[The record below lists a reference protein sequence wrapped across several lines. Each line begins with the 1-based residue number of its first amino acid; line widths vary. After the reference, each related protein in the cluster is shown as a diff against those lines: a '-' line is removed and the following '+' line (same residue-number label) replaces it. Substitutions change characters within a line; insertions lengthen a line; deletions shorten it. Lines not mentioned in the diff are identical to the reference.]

1 MADSAQFNMPRI
13 RRVLNPATNQYE
25 VSVLADSSLAIRFPE
40 KPFGLAI
47 VDLGLAPKDSKRYAG
62 YVLVSIEAADREG
75 KTHSWI
81 FQKLS
86 GPEWATISNSRE
98 NLTPQKFRGQ
108 TVVVKTEQEVVPST
122 APTELSGNLVSSVV
136 TQVQN
141 TGKAVKVNV
150 TETIGENLSPL
161 VGQQFSP
168 GGALLATSEVLV
180 TDGAV
185 ADTGVEIAQSTVE
198 PIGNGKSI
206 KQTSTAKKRV
216 SPEGVEVGWPTKQQ
230 KAKGAGSMVPAKFKN
245 SVVTVVTKTQ
255 EPLTAAQAQEIPDPV
270 IITDPID
277 VGYIAGVTSIEH
289 EKVNDY
295 RYEKSVT
302 TEVIATT
309 PTLLGQRAYV
319 EKVVADVKEEYVDTT
334 GGVAATGLN
343 IIESSITAL
352 GNGKSVKDTL
362 SIPLASPVNNTWP
375 VHTSSQWD
383 ATLGVSVPVTEQ
395 FVTPYTFTGLP
406 ANFPS
411 QVGESH
417 RIINKHRALKTVQTI
432 PRTALLAYDLSYP
445 IRINLDLPKVLKAV
459 GVVWNSQSSIGSM
472 SASGYDFHNG
482 ESGSTSMSIPDS
494 CSSSASVSA
503 EILLTFEDY
512 ATGNLPAVRKIFYM
526 EAPITTLLIL
536 TKLGATMWPVFKL
549 KSETI
554 AVTGQSISVS
564 AKVNV
569 SVSSSWSKI
578 SSGGSAMKS
587 ASGESSAGITNGSIQ
602 IPPCIHGAITFTGG
616 TSRQQSV
623 AAVATAAVSTTKGAS
638 ASASISRSGT
648 AGGSVYPTSLPATE
662 GQNSIPKSGLYLMDM
677 DVSPSEYFGWFKV
690 RADVFD
696 ASALA

>member
-1 MADSAQFNMPRI
+1 MPRI

-47 VDLGLAPKDSKRYAG
+47 EELGLAPKDSKRYAG
-62 YVLVSIEAADREG
+62 YVLVSIEAADRES
-75 KTHSWI
+75 KTHSWV
-81 FQKLS
+81 FQKLV
-86 GPEWATISNSRE
+86 GAPEWTTTSNSRE
-98 NLTPQKFRGQ
+98 NLTPQKYRGQ
-108 TVVVKTEQEVVPST
+108 TVVVKTEQEVAPGTVPT
-122 APTELSGNLVSSVV
+122 ALTGDLVSSVV
-136 TQVQN
+136 TQVPN
-141 TGKAVKVNV
+141 TGKAVLSEV
-150 TETIGENLSPL
+150 TETIAENLTAL
-161 VGQQFSP
+161 VGQQFAP
-168 GGALLATSEVLV
+168 GGTLLVTSESL
-180 TDGAV
+180 V
-185 ADTGVEIAQSTVE
+185 ADGVVADAGFNVAQSTVD

-206 KQTSTAKKRV
+206 KQTSTAKKRI
-216 SPEGVEVGWPTKQQ
+216 SPEGVEQGWPTKQQ
-230 KAKGAGSMVPAKFKN
+230 KSKGAGSMVPAKFKN

-255 EPLTAAQAQEIPDPV
+255 ESLTAAQAQDIPAPSEPV
-270 IITDPID
+270 SPE
-277 VGYIAGVTSIEH
+277 VLIEH
-289 EKVNDY
+289 EKINDY

-302 TEVIATT
+302 TEVVATT

-319 EKVVADVKEEYVDTT
+319 EKVVADVKEEYVDTA

-362 SIPLASPVNNTWP
+362 SIPLASPANNTWP

-395 FVTPYTFTGLP
+395 FVTPYTFVPSTGT
-406 ANFPS
+406 FPT

-417 RIINKHRALKTVQTI
+417 RVINRHRALKTVQTI
-432 PRTALLAYDLSYP
+432 PTAALQNYDLSYP
-445 IRINLDLPKVLKAV
+445 IRINLDLPKVLKSVA
-459 GVVWNSQSSIGSM
+459 VVWNSQSSIGSM

-526 EAPITTLLIL
+526 QAPLTTALIL
-536 TKLGATMWPVFKL
+536 IKLGATMWPVFKL

-587 ASGESSAGITNGSIQ
+587 ASGESSAGITNNSIQ

-648 AGGSVYPTSLPATE
+648 AGGSVYPSSLPATE
-662 GQNSIPKSGLYLMDM
+662 GQNTIPKSGLYLMDM

-696 ASALA
+696 ASSLA